1 MTILPNYPVW
11 LCPPPWQRKSPV
23 RPPIATTAYVNLM
36 GGMRLTMVSL
46 TPLKRFFDPLK
57 DACPKAPFYLILDQ
71 RPYNTS
77 KDTQKAA
84 KERGH

>member
-1 MTILPNYPVW
+1 
-11 LCPPPWQRKSPV
+11 
-23 RPPIATTAYVNLM
+23 
-36 GGMRLTMVSL
+36 MVSL